1 LLGENKNE
9 RLEKIQNFV
18 NKEFMNQNNK
28 QNEIVVNMN
37 LIYKDLA
44 KNELIAIQKLK
55 DNALNFHNH
64 DIDDIMQAYQST

>member
-9 RLEKIQNFV
+9 RLEKIQNIV

-28 QNEIVVNMN
+28 QKEIVVNMN

-55 DNALNFHNH
+55 DNALNFRNH